1 MPRYVSASV
10 PGCGLGFLSKLQCP
24 KGSRDRGL
32 HEDEGVQNS
41 WKWRGTAWQG
51 VCEQILFGLGH
62 VEGISPCLSYCLIL
76 CLIFACTRG
85 LAASHY
91 TIAFICFP
99 SDLCLTYCSLLEYE
113 ITLLIGVWGWGLV
126 GWRRGRKGC
135 WTWPEHQQWQQMVTN
150 VLSDCH

>member
-1 MPRYVSASV
+1 MFQP
-10 PGCGLGFLSKLQCP
+10 LFLVVVWNFS
-24 KGSRDRGL
+24 
-32 HEDEGVQNS
+32 
-41 WKWRGTAWQG
+41 
-51 VCEQILFGLGH
+51 
-62 VEGISPCLSYCLIL
+62 LIL
-76 CLIFACTRG
+76 CAKRGQGIEAYIRMREFRILENEEVLLDKECVSRICLVLGMWSSSPHLSYYLILYLIFACTRG

-91 TIAFICFP
+91 SIAFICFP
-99 SDLCLTYCSLLEYE
+99 FNLCLTSCSPLEYE